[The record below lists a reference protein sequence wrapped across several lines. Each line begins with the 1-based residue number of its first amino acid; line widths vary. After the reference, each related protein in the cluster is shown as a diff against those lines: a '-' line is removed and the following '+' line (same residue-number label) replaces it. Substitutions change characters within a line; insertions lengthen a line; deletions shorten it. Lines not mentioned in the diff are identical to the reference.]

1 MLAKNFIEVNATKT
15 SIDSYESNNRFYR
28 KYLTSFLYWTIPLF
42 LILIAG
48 LRPIGLDRDSI
59 EYAKIIQSSID
70 VNLLDKEPTFWII
83 KYFND
88 IFFFGDVHTFFL
100 IFATLGISIKFL
112 AIKKISKMP
121 LLSVIVYLSIYFI
134 LHEMTQIRAGVAA
147 GLFLL
152 SIPDIYNRNFRK
164 FIIKALLAISFH
176 YSAIV
181 MIPLYFLHPKKLN
194 VAYILLPIV
203 GLISAYFGLSKIL
216 LSNLANLAPNFLA
229 YKINTYL
236 TLLEL
241 GEHSEINIVNFYY
254 TSLLFFTYLGF
265 FLYIKNKIKNDYN
278 VLFLKILALSLFS
291 FYFFSS
297 VPVFAFRVSE
307 FLNVVTVIFL
317 PNFILYF
324 KQKKLVFILLAIF
337 LLRTFYKSL
346 ELLNF

>member
-1 MLAKNFIEVNATKT
+1 MLAKNFVKVNVTKT
-15 SIDSYESNNRFYR
+15 SIDSYESNNHFYR
-28 KYLTSFLYWTIPLF
+28 KYLSSFLYWTIALF

-70 VNLLDKEPTFWII
+70 VNSIEPAFWII
-83 KYFND
+83 KHFND
-88 IFFFGDVHTFFL
+88 IFFSGDVHTFFL

-121 LLSVIVYLSIYFI
+121 LLSVIVYLSIYFV

-176 YSAIV
+176 YSAI
-181 MIPLYFLHPKKLN
+181 IILPLYFLHPKKLN
-194 VAYILLPIV
+194 VAYFLLPIV
-203 GLISAYFGLSKIL
+203 GLILAYFDLSKTL
-216 LSNLANLAPNFLA
+216 LSNLVNLTPNFLA

-254 TSLLFFTYLGF
+254 SSLLFLTYFGF
-265 FLYIKNKIKNDYN
+265 FLYIKNKIKNDYD

-307 FLNVVTVIFL
+307 FLNVVIVIFL

-324 KQKKLVFILLAIF
+324 RQKKLIFILLAIF
-337 LLRTFYKSL
+337 LLSTFYKFG
-346 ELLNF
+346 LLNLNL

>member
-1 MLAKNFIEVNATKT
+1 MNSIKATNSKTNFINFE
-15 SIDSYESNNRFYR
+15 FYNYFFR
-28 KYLTSFLYWTIPLF
+28 KFLLNFLFWTTALI

-59 EYAKIIQSSID
+59 EYTTLIQPVTN
-70 VNLLDKEPTFWII
+70 VNLLALEPAFWII
-83 KYFND
+83 KWFND
-88 IFFFGDVHTFFL
+88 IFFFENVHTFFL
-100 IFATLGISIKFL
+100 IFAILGVSIKFL
-112 AIKKISKMP
+112 AIKRLSKLP
-121 LLSVIVYLSIYFI
+121 LLSLIAYLSLYFI

-147 GLFLL
+147 GFFLL
-152 SIPDIYNRNFRK
+152 SIPDIYNRNFKK
-164 FIIKALLAISFH
+164 FILKALLAFSFH

-181 MIPLYFLHPKKLN
+181 MFPLYFLHPRKLSI
-194 VAYILLPIV
+194 VYPLLPIV
-203 GLISAYFGLSKIL
+203 GFISAYFDLSKAL
-216 LSNLANLAPNFLA
+216 LANLANVAHHFLA

-254 TSLLFFTYLGF
+254 SSLLLLTYFGF
-265 FLYIKNKIKNDYN
+265 FLYIKNKIKNDYD

-291 FYFFSS
+291 FYFFSD
-297 VPVFAFRVSE
+297 VPVFAFRISE

-324 KQKKLVFILLAIF
+324 KQKKLIFVLLALF

-346 ELLNF
+346 GLLNL